1 MASRGNQIAV
11 RQIDRRPPIIRLAR
25 EMTRLSFLLIAA
37 LLVVLAG
44 GAVALSLG
52 GDTVGVAIMLIAA
65 FVAVAVTA
73 TNQLMPAPAQPVQ
86 IVAGDEG
93 PLHLHPGF
101 APFVDAIG
109 VPLLLV
115 RDARVLA
122 ANQAARALLGE
133 FITGVDVRSAVRH
146 PAAADRLANLDRSD
160 AATIAAPIDLIGIG
174 GPGARWEMRT
184 KMLDGGDCLVVLT
197 DHSARD
203 AIERMRADFVANASH
218 ELRTPLAAI
227 LGFVE
232 TLSDPAAGG
241 DAHVRKR
248 FLSVID
254 KEARRMQQLV
264 EDLLSMSRIEASK
277 AQAPTE
283 TLEWGALIR
292 QVAGELTAAGGP
304 RAADVRLEL
313 GPAAPILAD
322 RAQMS
327 QLLHNII
334 GNAMKY
340 GRAGTPVTV
349 RLGFVGGQMAELAV
363 SDESEGIPPEH
374 LPRLTERFYRVDS
387 ARSRSL
393 GGTGLG
399 LAIVKHVVERHR
411 GRLDIESEVGV
422 GTTVK
427 VRLPLAAH

>member
-1 MASRGNQIAV
+1 
-11 RQIDRRPPIIRLAR
+11 
-25 EMTRLSFLLIAA
+25 MTRISFLMIAA
-37 LLVVLAG
+37 MVMLTAG
-44 GAVALSLG
+44 TAVALSISEEWIGIAVTAIAGLVA
-52 GDTVGVAIMLIAA
+52 VGVM
-65 FVAVAVTA
+65 A
-73 TNQLMPAPAQPVQ
+73 TNQLIPVETPAVQ
-86 IVAGDEG
+86 LLDSDDRPLQDHRRFAG
-93 PLHLHPGF
+93 F
-101 APFVDAIG
+101 IDAIS

-115 RDARVLA
+115 QDARVMI
-122 ANQAARALLGE
+122 ANQAARSLLGD
-133 FITGVDVRSAVRH
+133 FIIGVDVRSAVRH
-146 PAAADRLANLDRSD
+146 PAAADRLANLDRTD
-160 AATIAAPIDLIGIG
+160 AATIATPIDLIGIG

-184 KMLDGGDCLVVLT
+184 IMLEDGACLVALT

-241 DAHVRKR
+241 DADVRQR

-277 AQAPTE
+277 GHLPTE
-283 TLEWGALIR
+283 RLEWGALIR
-292 QVAGELTAAGGP
+292 QVAAELTAAGGS
-304 RAADVRLEL
+304 RASDLRLDL
-313 GPAAPILAD
+313 GPAAPIIAD

-340 GRAGTPVTV
+340 GRAGTPVNV
-349 RLGFVGGQMAELAV
+349 RLGLVGGQMAELSV
-363 SDESEGIPPEH
+363 SDEGEGIAPEH

-411 GRLDIESEVGV
+411 GRLDIESEL
-422 GTTVK
+422 GTGTVVK
-427 VRLPLAAH
+427 VRLPLLVD

>member
-1 MASRGNQIAV
+1 
-11 RQIDRRPPIIRLAR
+11 
-25 EMTRLSFLLIAA
+25 MTRAPSLLIAA
-37 LLVVLAG
+37 ALMIVAG
-44 GAVALSLG
+44 GGVALTIG
-52 GDTVGVAIMLIAA
+52 TDWPGVAIMALAGLIA
-65 FVAVAVTA
+65 VGVTA
-73 TNQLMPAPAQPVQ
+73 THLLLPTPVPTTVTVSVDDQP
-86 IVAGDEG
+86 
-93 PLHLHPGF
+93 LYRHPGF
-101 APFVDAIG
+101 AGFIDAIG

-115 RDARVLA
+115 KDARVLA
-122 ANQAARALLGE
+122 ANRAARDLLGD
-133 FITGVDVRSAVRH
+133 FIAGVDVRAAIRH

-160 AATIAAPIDLIGIG
+160 AATIATPIDLIGISA
-174 GPGARWEMRT
+174 PGERWEMRT
-184 KMLDGGDCLVVLT
+184 MMLDSGDCLVALT

-203 AIERMRADFVANASH
+203 AIDRMRADFVANASH

-232 TLSDPAAGG
+232 TLSDPDAGG
-241 DAHVRKR
+241 DAAVRNR
-248 FLSVID
+248 FLGVID

-264 EDLLSMSRIEASK
+264 QDLLSISRIEASK
-277 AQAPTE
+277 AQPPTE

-292 QVAGELTAAGGP
+292 QVTGELTATGDA
-304 RAADVRLEL
+304 RSADIRLDL
-313 GPAAPILAD
+313 GPPAPIRGD

-327 QLLHNII
+327 QLLHNVI
-334 GNAMKY
+334 GNALKY

-363 SDESEGIPPEH
+363 SDEGDGIPADH

-411 GRLDIESEVGV
+411 GRLDIDSVVGV

-427 VRLPLAAH
+427 VRLPLVAE

>member
-1 MASRGNQIAV
+1 MT
-11 RQIDRRPPIIRLAR
+11 RLAR
-25 EMTRLSFLLIAA
+25 EMTRIPFLLIAA
-37 LLVVLAG
+37 LVVLTG
-44 GAVALSLG
+44 GTLVALS
-52 GDTVGVAIMLIAA
+52 VGAEPIGILVMLVAGL
-65 FVAVAVTA
+65 VATGVMA
-73 TNQLMPAPAQPVQ
+73 TNLLMPVAAPAVQ
-86 IVAGDEG
+86 IVGNGEG
-93 PLHLHPGF
+93 PLHLHQGF
-101 APFVDAIG
+101 TAFIDAIR

-115 RDARVLA
+115 RDARVLTANLA
-122 ANQAARALLGE
+122 AKQLLGE
-133 FITGVDVRSAVRH
+133 FITGTDVRSAIRH
-146 PAAADRLANLDRSD
+146 PAGADRLANLDRTD
-160 AATIAAPIDLIGIG
+160 PATLATPIDLVGIG
-174 GPGARWEMRT
+174 GPGARWEMQT
-184 KMLDGGDCLVVLT
+184 MMLASGECVVALT
-197 DHSARD
+197 DHTARD
-203 AIERMRADFVANASH
+203 AIDRMRADFVANASH
-218 ELRTPLAAI
+218 ELRTPLASI

-241 DAHVRKR
+241 DADVRNR
-248 FLSVID
+248 FLGVID

-283 TLEWGALIR
+283 RLEWGALIR
-292 QVAGELTAAGGP
+292 QVAGELTASGDARAG
-304 RAADVRLEL
+304 DVRLEL

-340 GRAGTPVTV
+340 GRAGTPVVV

-422 GTTVK
+422 GTTVR
-427 VRLPLAAH
+427 VRLPLAAE

>member
-1 MASRGNQIAV
+1 
-11 RQIDRRPPIIRLAR
+11 
-25 EMTRLSFLLIAA
+25 MTRLPALLIAA
-37 LLVVLAG
+37 LVMLLAG
-44 GAVALSLG
+44 TAVALSVSADWIGIVVMMIAGL
-52 GDTVGVAIMLIAA
+52 VAIGVM
-65 FVAVAVTA
+65 A
-73 TNQLMPAPAQPVQ
+73 TNQLMPVAEPAVTMVSGDDRPLEDQPR
-86 IVAGDEG
+86 
-93 PLHLHPGF
+93 F
-101 APFVDAIG
+101 AAFIDAIS

-115 RDARVLA
+115 KDARVMI
-122 ANQAARALLGE
+122 ANNAARGLLGD

-146 PAAADRLANLDRSD
+146 PAAADRLANLDRTD
-160 AATIAAPIDLIGIG
+160 PATIATPIDLIGIG

-184 KMLDGGDCLVVLT
+184 MLLEDGSCLVALT
-197 DHSARD
+197 DHSGRD

-241 DAHVRKR
+241 DAEVRQR
-248 FLSVID
+248 FLGVID

-277 AQAPTE
+277 SQAPTE
-283 TLEWGALIR
+283 RLEWGALIR
-292 QVAGELTAAGGP
+292 QVVAELTAAGDK
-304 RAADVRLEL
+304 RAADVRMEL

-322 RAQMS
+322 PAQMS

-363 SDESEGIPPEH
+363 SDESEGIAPEH

-411 GRLDIESEVGV
+411 GRLDIDSVVGV

-427 VRLPLAAH
+427 VRLPLITD

>member
-1 MASRGNQIAV
+1 MCL
-11 RQIDRRPPIIRLAR
+11 PTLAR
-25 EMTRLSFLLIAA
+25 DMTRLPALLIAA
-37 LLVVLAG
+37 LIMLAVG
-44 GAVALSLG
+44 GLLALSISSEWI
-52 GDTVGVAIMLIAA
+52 GVAVMMVAGL
-65 FVAVAVTA
+65 VAVAVMA
-73 TNQLMPAPAQPVQ
+73 TNQLMPVDNQVVQ
-86 IVAGDEG
+86 VISSDEQ
-93 PLHLHPGF
+93 PLHLHPRF
-101 APFVDAIG
+101 ARFTDAIT

-115 RDARVLA
+115 RDGRVLSANA
-122 ANQAARALLGE
+122 AAKALLGE
-133 FITGVDVRSAVRH
+133 FITGTDVRSAVRH
-146 PAAADRLANLDRSD
+146 PAAADRLANLDRTD
-160 AATIAAPIDLIGIG
+160 PATLATPIDLVGIG

-184 KMLDGGDCLVVLT
+184 MPLDEGECLVALT
-197 DHSARD
+197 DHTARD
-203 AIERMRADFVANASH
+203 AIDRMRADFVANASH

-232 TLSDPAAGG
+232 TLSDPSAGG
-241 DAHVRKR
+241 DADVRNR
-248 FLSVID
+248 FLGVID

-283 TLEWGALIR
+283 RLEWGSLIR
-292 QVAGELTAAGGP
+292 QVAGELSATGDARAG
-304 RAADVRLEL
+304 DIRLEL

-363 SDESEGIPPEH
+363 SDQGDGIPSEH

-427 VRLPLAAH
+427 VRLPLASE